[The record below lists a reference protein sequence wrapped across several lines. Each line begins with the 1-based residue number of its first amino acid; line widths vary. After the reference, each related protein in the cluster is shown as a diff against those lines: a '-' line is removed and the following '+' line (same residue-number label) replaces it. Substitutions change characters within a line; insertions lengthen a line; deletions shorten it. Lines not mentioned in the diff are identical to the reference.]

1 MYSLSRDKS
10 KLDVG
15 AIHAFLRASYWSPNI
30 RRDVVER
37 AIASSEVIGAYVDAT
52 GEQVGFARVVTD
64 KATFAWLCDV
74 FVLEAHRGR
83 GLATRMVRELMSDPE
98 FSTLRRWC
106 LATRDA
112 MDVYAPLGFE
122 KAPPQRVFMEFR
134 PPAANWQEPSPTPD
148 GRV

>member
-1 MYSLSRDKS
+1 MSYTLSRDKS
-10 KLDVG
+10 KLDLDV
-15 AIHAFLRASYWSPNI
+15 IHAFLRSSYWSPDI

-37 AIASSEVIGAYVDAT
+37 GIAHSEVIGAYADDT

-74 FVLEAHRGR
+74 FVLEAHRGK
-83 GLATRMVRELMSDPE
+83 GLATRMVRELMSDPQ
-98 FSTLRRWC
+98 FATLRRWC

-112 MDVYAPLGFE
+112 MDVYTPLGFE

-134 PPAANWQEPSPTPD
+134 PPASNWQATPPAPT
-148 GRV
+148 G